1 MYFVLTGKAPFG
13 DGPGEMILAQQLA
26 DTLPARLSGEGFA
39 VALADW
45 LRRGLAPNVEDRFAD
60 ADEMRIGWRQVVR
73 TLRRAG
79 DARPWWRRLI
89 DLSTEDAVDAP
100 TADW

>member
-1 MYFVLTGKAPFG
+1 MGKAPFG

-39 VALADW
+39 DALADW

-89 DLSTEDAVDAP
+89 ELSTEDAVDAP
-100 TADW
+100 TSDW